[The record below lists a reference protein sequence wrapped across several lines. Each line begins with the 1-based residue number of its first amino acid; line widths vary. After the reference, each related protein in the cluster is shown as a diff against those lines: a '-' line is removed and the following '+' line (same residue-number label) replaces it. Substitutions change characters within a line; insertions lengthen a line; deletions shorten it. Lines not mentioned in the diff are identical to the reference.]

1 MENIYRLKEYYK
13 RVCSPL
19 VFVNETSLENNK
31 NVKVY
36 LYDFKTE
43 EELSNFKKVF
53 QEYLPFYVRNYDSIS
68 KYKISDDDEE
78 ISKMLVEK
86 AKYIKFKS
94 GSIPNRGVDKD
105 GIYGEIYNDFYIR
118 NIIDRDRLIS
128 YLSRRSYERPRGE
141 NEGIDIV
148 GCGLKNDKLE
158 ITFSEAKFMTNIYSA
173 KNNLILDTQNHL
185 DKDFINDFMNFVIQR
200 QGDIISERVATINE
214 KINEFNDT
222 IEDTGLTFIEVLNK
236 LEVSVKF
243 IYFAIFNNEHRDIL
257 FYEDKIQEIINSFNA
272 NIKKTNIK
280 NYEIEVVFI
289 PTFNTSMDLKNKM
302 EEWDE

>member
-118 NIIDRDRLIS
+118 NIIDKDRLIS

-173 KNNLILDTQNHL
+173 KNNLILDTQIHL

-222 IEDTGLTFIEVLNK
+222 IEDTGLTFIEILNK

>member
-118 NIIDRDRLIS
+118 NIIDKDRLIS

>member
-68 KYKISDDDEE
+68 KYKISDDDDE

-94 GSIPNRGVDKD
+94 GSIPNRGADKD

-118 NIIDRDRLIS
+118 NIIDKDRLIS

-148 GCGLKNDKLE
+148 GCGVKNDKLE

-173 KNNLILDTQNHL
+173 KTNLILDTENHL

-200 QGDIISERVATINE
+200 QGDIISERIATINE

-272 NIKKTNIK
+272 NIKKTNIN

>member
-118 NIIDRDRLIS
+118 NIIDKDRLIS

-185 DKDFINDFMNFVIQR
+185 DKDFIDDFMNFVIQR

-257 FYEDKIQEIINSFNA
+257 FYEDKIQEIINSFND

>member
-118 NIIDRDRLIS
+118 NIIDKDRLIS
-128 YLSRRSYERPRGE
+128 YLSRRSYERVM
-141 NEGIDIV
+141 DIV
-148 GCGLKNDKLE
+148 FE
-158 ITFSEAKFMTNIYSA
+158 
-173 KNNLILDTQNHL
+173 
-185 DKDFINDFMNFVIQR
+185 
-200 QGDIISERVATINE
+200 
-214 KINEFNDT
+214 
-222 IEDTGLTFIEVLNK
+222 
-236 LEVSVKF
+236 
-243 IYFAIFNNEHRDIL
+243 
-257 FYEDKIQEIINSFNA
+257 EDKERHNHGGGIQLLTHNKISRI
-272 NIKKTNIK
+272 
-280 NYEIEVVFI
+280 
-289 PTFNTSMDLKNKM
+289 DLT
-302 EEWDE
+302 EGRHL

>member
-78 ISKMLVEK
+78 ISKILVEK

-94 GSIPNRGVDKD
+94 GSIPKVM
-105 GIYGEIYNDFYIR
+105 
-118 NIIDRDRLIS
+118 
-128 YLSRRSYERPRGE
+128 
-141 NEGIDIV
+141 DIV
-148 GCGLKNDKLE
+148 FE
-158 ITFSEAKFMTNIYSA
+158 
-173 KNNLILDTQNHL
+173 
-185 DKDFINDFMNFVIQR
+185 
-200 QGDIISERVATINE
+200 
-214 KINEFNDT
+214 
-222 IEDTGLTFIEVLNK
+222 
-236 LEVSVKF
+236 
-243 IYFAIFNNEHRDIL
+243 
-257 FYEDKIQEIINSFNA
+257 EDKERHNHGGGIQLLTHNKISRI
-272 NIKKTNIK
+272 
-280 NYEIEVVFI
+280 
-289 PTFNTSMDLKNKM
+289 DLT
-302 EEWDE
+302 EGRHL

>member
-118 NIIDRDRLIS
+118 NIIDKDRLIS

-185 DKDFINDFMNFVIQR
+185 DKDFIDDFMNFVIQR

>member
-1 MENIYRLKEYYK
+1 
-13 RVCSPL
+13 
-19 VFVNETSLENNK
+19 
-31 NVKVY
+31 
-36 LYDFKTE
+36 
-43 EELSNFKKVF
+43 
-53 QEYLPFYVRNYDSIS
+53 
-68 KYKISDDDEE
+68 
-78 ISKMLVEK
+78 
-86 AKYIKFKS
+86 
-94 GSIPNRGVDKD
+94 
-105 GIYGEIYNDFYIR
+105 
-118 NIIDRDRLIS
+118 
-128 YLSRRSYERPRGE
+128 
-141 NEGIDIV
+141 
-148 GCGLKNDKLE
+148 
-158 ITFSEAKFMTNIYSA
+158 MTNIYSA
-173 KNNLILDTQNHL
+173 RNNLILDTQNHL

-257 FYEDKIQEIINSFNA
+257 FYEDKIQEIVNSFNA

>member
-1 MENIYRLKEYYK
+1 
-13 RVCSPL
+13 
-19 VFVNETSLENNK
+19 
-31 NVKVY
+31 
-36 LYDFKTE
+36 
-43 EELSNFKKVF
+43 
-53 QEYLPFYVRNYDSIS
+53 
-68 KYKISDDDEE
+68 
-78 ISKMLVEK
+78 MLVEK

-94 GSIPNRGVDKD
+94 GSIPNKGVDKD

-118 NIIDRDRLIS
+118 NIIDKDRLIS

-141 NEGIDIV
+141 NKGIDIV

-173 KNNLILDTQNHL
+173 RNNLILDTQNHL

-236 LEVSVKF
+236 LEVSIKF

-257 FYEDKIQEIINSFNA
+257 FYEDKIQEIVNSFNA

>member
-53 QEYLPFYVRNYDSIS
+53 QEYLPFYIRNYDSIS
-68 KYKISDDDEE
+68 KYKISDDDDE

-86 AKYIKFKS
+86 AKYIRFKS
-94 GSIPNRGVDKD
+94 GSIPNKGVDKD

-118 NIIDRDRLIS
+118 NIIDKDRLIS

-141 NEGIDIV
+141 NKGIDIV

-173 KNNLILDTQNHL
+173 RNNLILDTQNHL

-257 FYEDKIQEIINSFNA
+257 FYEDKIQEIVNSFNA

>member
-118 NIIDRDRLIS
+118 NIIDKDRLIS

-185 DKDFINDFMNFVIQR
+185 DKDFINDFMNFLIQR

-257 FYEDKIQEIINSFNA
+257 FYEDKIQEIINSFND

>member
-118 NIIDRDRLIS
+118 NIIDKDRLIS

-257 FYEDKIQEIINSFNA
+257 FYEDKIQEIINSFND